1 MKMKASRTIRILS
14 LSVLGCLLAGQVRAA
29 VIVHS
34 TTVAA
39 QPAGWSQ
46 TVNLPQFDP
55 NLGNLESVT
64 LRIIGNISGDVG
76 VENLEDKFSSVSAN
90 LAGSFGV
97 YDQGNQLLLTL
108 NLLQTGQ
115 QVVDPFDN
123 MLDYGGTSGYTFGSL
138 TASGNSS
145 ASYSSPGDNLMPFI
159 GLGNLQFY
167 IDVTDTSSGN
177 SSGGNF
183 AFWSAL
189 LGGATL
195 EISYSTGNIPEPTT
209 VAHLV
214 VAAGICY
221 VLRRRRNIVRN

>member
-1 MKMKASRTIRILS
+1 MTTKTDRIKSFLIIA
-14 LSVLGCLLAGQVRAA
+14 LLGCALARPGGAA
-29 VIVHS
+29 VFVHS
-34 TTVAA
+34 TTVNE
-39 QPAGWSQ
+39 QPVGWSQ

-55 NLGNLESVT
+55 NLGTLESVT
-64 LRIIGNISGDVG
+64 LRIIGNVNGDVG
-76 VENLEDKFSSVSAN
+76 VENLEDKFSSISGN
-90 LAGSFGV
+90 LAGSFEV

-115 QVVDPFDN
+115 QVVDPFDYT
-123 MLDYGGTSGYTFGSL
+123 LDYGGTSGYTFGSL

-145 ASYSSPGDNLMPFI
+145 ASYTSPGDNLVPFI

-167 IDVTDTSSGN
+167 IDVTDTSSGS

-209 VAHLV
+209 MAHLV

-221 VLRRRRNIVRN
+221 ALRRRRNFGRR